1 MEYPAARRHRS
12 GGSCHRMAREVLSV
26 TKPLFTG
33 LCTALVTPFL
43 DGKVNFPMLEVLIRR
58 QLDAG
63 VAAIVLAGTT
73 GESPTLTT
81 EEKLE
86 LFRQGVRIADG
97 RCKIIAGTGSNS
109 TAHAVRLGQEAAGIG
124 VDGLLVVTPYYNK
137 ATQPG
142 LVKHYA
148 AICDAAKIPVIAY
161 NVPSRTG
168 MGVEVSTCRELA
180 KLPNLAGLKE
190 ASGDISKAAR
200 MMEHLPI
207 WSGNDDQTVATMAL
221 GGCGVISVASNVVPE
236 QMNTMVHAA
245 LAGDYPLAA
254 AIQRQLLPLMDALFC
269 QVNPIPVKGAMEMIG
284 LNCGDCRMPLDALTP
299 ENSEKIRS
307 CLDELG
313 ISEYNR

>member
-1 MEYPAARRHRS
+1 
-12 GGSCHRMAREVLSV
+12 MAK
-26 TKPLFTG
+26 TLFTG
-33 LCTALVTPFL
+33 LCTALVTPFQ
-43 DGKVNFPMLEVLIRR
+43 DGKVNFPMLEVLLRR
-58 QLDAG
+58 QMEAG
-63 VAAIVLAGTT
+63 VEAIVLAGTT

-86 LFRQGVRIADG
+86 IFRLGVKTAGG

-109 TAHAVRLGQEAAGIG
+109 TANAVDLSRKAAETG

-137 ATQPG
+137 TTQPG

-148 AICDAAKIPVIAY
+148 AICEAVTIPVIAY

-168 MGVEVSTCRELA
+168 MGIELSTCRELA
-180 KLPNLAGLKE
+180 KLPNLVGIKE

-200 MMEHLPI
+200 MMEYLPV

-236 QMNTMVHAA
+236 QMRTMVHAA
-245 LAGDYPLAA
+245 LEGDYILAA
-254 AIQRQLLPLMDALFC
+254 ELQRQLLQLMDALFC
-269 QVNPIPVKGAMEMIG
+269 QVNPIPVKAAMAMIG
-284 LNCGDCRMPLDALTP
+284 LDCGACRMPLDALTP
-299 ENSEKIRS
+299 ENARHLRM

-313 ISEYNR
+313 ISAYNN

>member
-1 MEYPAARRHRS
+1 M
-12 GGSCHRMAREVLSV
+12 

-43 DGKVNFPMLEVLIRR
+43 DGKVNFPMLEVLLRR
-58 QLDAG
+58 QMEAG
-63 VAAIVLAGTT
+63 VEAIVLAGTT

-81 EEKLE
+81 EEKLDI
-86 LFRQGVRIADG
+86 FRFGVKTAGG
-97 RCKIIAGTGSNS
+97 RCRIIAGTGSNS
-109 TAHAVRLGQEAAGIG
+109 TANALDLSRKAADTG

-137 ATQPG
+137 TTQPG
-142 LVKHYA
+142 LIKHYA
-148 AICDAAKIPVIAY
+148 AICEAAKIPVIAY

-180 KLPNLAGLKE
+180 KLPNLSGIKE
-190 ASGDISKAAR
+190 ASGDISRSAR
-200 MMEHLPI
+200 MMEYLPV

-236 QMNTMVHAA
+236 QMNAMVHAA

-254 AIQRQLLPLMDALFC
+254 ALQRRLLPLMDALFC
-269 QVNPIPVKGAMEMIG
+269 KVNPIPVKAAMEMIG
-284 LNCGDCRMPLDALTP
+284 LDCGACRMPLDSLTP
-299 ENSEKIRS
+299 EHERHLRM

-313 ISEYNR
+313 ISAYNK